1 MMVASN
7 LPGDLTI
14 EILSRLPVKS
24 LLRFRC
30 VHKTWLCLLKSSY
43 FITKHLQNPNNKD
56 HAFVFVKYTDASD
69 MSRFKLLTHDT
80 LEVSLD
86 LGLPFPRWDTV
97 VGSCNGLVCLYIDHH
112 FPRTK
117 IMLYNPALRVH
128 KSIPEST
135 LPGPESRSVG
145 HVFLGFGYDSVNND
159 YKVVRVVSLNC
170 HKEGKLVSSVKAEV
184 YTLGVNSWREVAIPP
199 GVNFGLYK
207 PQVFLNGAI
216 HWLGMVEKNRN
227 AIKVLVSFDVST
239 EVFNLI
245 PLPVFAQREI
255 WPMWI
260 DVYKNSLCVV
270 KTAEG
275 PCYEIW
281 VMKEFGVQESWIRLH
296 AIQLSLSN
304 PPWPLGLGMNGKLVL
319 QNLTGLTVYDPN
331 TEEIKN
337 VEFDHPVNPNNK
349 DRGLVFVNAKFPGD
363 ALGKSRF
370 RLLADDTLEVSLD
383 LRIPFPWWDNVV
395 GSYNGLVCFCDI
407 DHLLMRTKILLY
419 SPALRVH
426 KIIPE
431 SPFSRP
437 KNGCFGPVSLGFGYD
452 SINNVYK
459 NPNNKDHGFL
469 FIKYTDV
476 SGMSRYKLL
485 THDASEVSLD
495 LKIPFPSWASVVGS
509 CNGLVCLYIDHPFP
523 CTKILL
529 YNPAL
534 RVHKIIPESTL
545 SRPKSGRLHHV
556 TFGLGYDSVN
566 NDFKV
571 VRVASSESH
580 KEGKLV
586 SSTQAEVHTLGMNS
600 WKEVAISSGVNFEVY
615 GPQAFFNG
623 AIHWLGMVLKNK
635 NITQV
640 IVSFEVSTEVFKL
653 FPLPDFVL
661 RERWVTWTDVYKN
674 LLCVVRTEDGAYC
687 EIWVME
693 EYGVPESWTRLHAI
707 QLSLSYPLWFLGL
720 GMNGKLVLENLWGL
734 TVYDPDNEEIKNVKF
749 DHPIG
754 MFTIVTYI
762 ESLVSL

>member
-1 MMVASN
+1 MVADN
-7 LPGDLTI
+7 LPRDLII

-30 VHKTWLCLLKSSY
+30 VHRTWLCLLKSSY
-43 FITKHLQNPNNKD
+43 FITKH
-56 HAFVFVKYTDASD
+56 
-69 MSRFKLLTHDT
+69 
-80 LEVSLD
+80 
-86 LGLPFPRWDTV
+86 
-97 VGSCNGLVCLYIDHH
+97 
-112 FPRTK
+112 
-117 IMLYNPALRVH
+117 
-128 KSIPEST
+128 
-135 LPGPESRSVG
+135 
-145 HVFLGFGYDSVNND
+145 
-159 YKVVRVVSLNC
+159 
-170 HKEGKLVSSVKAEV
+170 
-184 YTLGVNSWREVAIPP
+184 
-199 GVNFGLYK
+199 
-207 PQVFLNGAI
+207 
-216 HWLGMVEKNRN
+216 
-227 AIKVLVSFDVST
+227 
-239 EVFNLI
+239 
-245 PLPVFAQREI
+245 
-255 WPMWI
+255 
-260 DVYKNSLCVV
+260 
-270 KTAEG
+270 
-275 PCYEIW
+275 
-281 VMKEFGVQESWIRLH
+281 VQ
-296 AIQLSLSN
+296 
-304 PPWPLGLGMNGKLVL
+304 
-319 QNLTGLTVYDPN
+319 
-331 TEEIKN
+331 
-337 VEFDHPVNPNNK
+337 
-349 DRGLVFVNAKFPGD
+349 
-363 ALGKSRF
+363 
-370 RLLADDTLEVSLD
+370 
-383 LRIPFPWWDNVV
+383 
-395 GSYNGLVCFCDI
+395 
-407 DHLLMRTKILLY
+407 
-419 SPALRVH
+419 
-426 KIIPE
+426 
-431 SPFSRP
+431 
-437 KNGCFGPVSLGFGYD
+437 
-452 SINNVYK
+452 

-720 GMNGKLVLENLWGL
+720 GMNGKLVFENLWGL

>member
-1 MMVASN
+1 
-7 LPGDLTI
+7 
-14 EILSRLPVKS
+14 
-24 LLRFRC
+24 
-30 VHKTWLCLLKSSY
+30 
-43 FITKHLQNPNNKD
+43 
-56 HAFVFVKYTDASD
+56 

-128 KSIPEST
+128 KIIPEST

-281 VMKEFGVQESWIRLH
+281 VMKEFGVQE
-296 AIQLSLSN
+296 
-304 PPWPLGLGMNGKLVL
+304 
-319 QNLTGLTVYDPN
+319 
-331 TEEIKN
+331 
-337 VEFDHPVNPNNK
+337 
-349 DRGLVFVNAKFPGD
+349 
-363 ALGKSRF
+363 
-370 RLLADDTLEVSLD
+370 
-383 LRIPFPWWDNVV
+383 IPFPWWDNVV

-459 NPNNKDHGFL
+459 VAMIVSMHYGEEGILHAFL
-469 FIKYTDV
+469 
-476 SGMSRYKLL
+476 
-485 THDASEVSLD
+485 
-495 LKIPFPSWASVVGS
+495 
-509 CNGLVCLYIDHPFP
+509 
-523 CTKILL
+523 
-529 YNPAL
+529 
-534 RVHKIIPESTL
+534 
-545 SRPKSGRLHHV
+545 
-556 TFGLGYDSVN
+556 
-566 NDFKV
+566 
-571 VRVASSESH
+571 
-580 KEGKLV
+580 
-586 SSTQAEVHTLGMNS
+586 
-600 WKEVAISSGVNFEVY
+600 
-615 GPQAFFNG
+615 NG
-623 AIHWLGMVLKNK
+623 AIHWLGFLGKKRNAK
-635 NITQV
+635 QV
-640 IVSFEVSTEVFKL
+640 VSFDVSTEAFKL
-653 FPLPDFVL
+653 FLLPDFVL
-661 RERWVTWTDVYKN
+661 KNRYLRWIDVHKN
-674 LLCVVRTEDGAYC
+674 FLCD
-687 EIWVME
+687 
-693 EYGVPESWTRLHAI
+693 
-707 QLSLSYPLWFLGL
+707 
-720 GMNGKLVLENLWGL
+720 
-734 TVYDPDNEEIKNVKF
+734 
-749 DHPIG
+749 
-754 MFTIVTYI
+754 
-762 ESLVSL
+762 